1 MHNNGYIKLDPMQA
15 LGSQLVSMK
24 IIEYP
29 TILVVSSTSNSADF
43 VIIEDRSVNGAL
55 LSKDTIP
62 EGFPTRKKK
71 LKRERLLNRGD
82 ELKYY
87 LGGHECI
94 HIEGNC

>member
-1 MHNNGYIKLDPMQA
+1 MQA

-62 EGFPTRKKK
+62 EGFPYK
-71 LKRERLLNRGD
+71 EEEVEEG
-82 ELKYY
+82 E
-87 LGGHECI
+87 I
-94 HIEGNC
+94 IE